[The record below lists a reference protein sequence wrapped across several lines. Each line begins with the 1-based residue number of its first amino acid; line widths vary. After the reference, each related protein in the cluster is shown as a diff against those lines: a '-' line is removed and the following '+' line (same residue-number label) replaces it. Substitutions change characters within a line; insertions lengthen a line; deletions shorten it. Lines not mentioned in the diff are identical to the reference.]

1 MITITGKSVFGGVS
15 IGKLSFYKKKS
26 ESDQK
31 RTHERSVESEC
42 VKISGSKSRGDP
54 SVKRIVR
61 KIDCRCRRSQR
72 YDF

>member
-15 IGKLSFYKKKS
+15 IGKLSFYKRN
-26 ESDQK
+26 QK
-31 RTHERSVESEC
+31 VIKREHVENVESEC
-42 VKISGSKSRGDP
+42 VRFQEAKAEDL

>member
-15 IGKLSFYKKKS
+15 IGKLSFYKRN
-26 ESDQK
+26 QK
-31 RTHERSVESEC
+31 V
-42 VKISGSKSRGDP
+42 I
-54 SVKRIVR
+54 KRIVR

>member
-15 IGKLSFYKKKS
+15 IGKLSFYKRN
-26 ESDQK
+26 QK
-31 RTHERSVESEC
+31 VIKREHVENVESEC
-42 VKISGSKSRGDP
+42 KISGSKSRGDS

>member
-15 IGKLSFYKKKS
+15 IGKLSFYKRN
-26 ESDQK
+26 QK
-31 RTHERSVESEC
+31 VIKREHLENV
-42 VKISGSKSRGDP
+42 DP

>member
-15 IGKLSFYKKKS
+15 IGKLSFYKRN
-26 ESDQK
+26 QK
-31 RTHERSVESEC
+31 VIKREHVENVESEC
-42 VKISGSKSRGDP
+42 VRFQEAKAEGIR
-54 SVKRIVR
+54 R

>member
-15 IGKLSFYKKKS
+15 IGKLSFYKRN
-26 ESDQK
+26 QK
-31 RTHERSVESEC
+31 VIKREHVENVESEC
-42 VKISGSKSRGDP
+42 VRFQEAKAEGIRQL
-54 SVKRIVR
+54 IVR